1 LSIKALRGLL
11 LYLLMIVIIKQ
22 MDIENRVNKMA
33 FDLER
38 LIEKAEIW
46 QLLFDECP
54 LGVAVFD
61 SNMKFFLINNAFTEM
76 TGYTTDILGK
86 DIKEVVPVRFRKAH
100 RKSEKLFAAQP
111 EKKTNRHGLS
121 PYILKTDGGELPIDI
136 DLSYIKYDSAI
147 YYVSFIRRIS

>member
-1 LSIKALRGLL
+1 
-11 LYLLMIVIIKQ
+11 
-22 MDIENRVNKMA
+22 MDIENRVNRMA

-61 SNMKFFLINNAFTEM
+61 SGVRFFLINNAFTEM

-86 DIKEVVPVRFRKAH
+86 DIKEIIPVRLRKSH
-100 RKSEKLFAAQP
+100 KKSEKQFISRP
-111 EKKTNRHGLS
+111 EKKVNRHGLT
-121 PYILKTDGGELPIDI
+121 PLILKSDGQELPVDI
-136 DLSYIKYDSAI
+136 DLSFIKYDSSI
-147 YYVSFIRRIS
+147 YYVAFIRRIS